1 MWKTMIKILF
11 KEELSCPIFNCDIC
25 GDMIG
30 EPDEGAAMFADL
42 ATRREN
48 AKTEVLHVHKG
59 KCYEIAEKRF
69 DTRIEWQPL
78 GAHLYFLC
86 ANTDVD
92 GRYLEWLKRIDGTP
106 TA

>member
-1 MWKTMIKILF
+1 MIKILF
-11 KEELSCPIFNCDIC
+11 TEALSCPIVNCDIC

-30 EPDEGAAMFADL
+30 ELDEGTAMFADL

-59 KCYEIAEKRF
+59 KCYEIAERRL

-78 GAHLYFLC
+78 GATFTFC
-86 ANTDVD
+86 A
-92 GRYLEWLKRIDGTP
+92 RTP
-106 TA
+106 TSTAKTLSG